1 MNRSRS
7 LGLLFLWLLVG
18 AVLGSLLGDLVAL
31 VLPAGVVRQFFLTS
45 TRIGL
50 GPVTLD
56 LAVTSLTLGFSLTIN
71 VLGIAGILFAGYYF
85 RWYR

>member
-18 AVLGSLLGDLVAL
+18 AVVGSLLGDLVAL
-31 VLPAGVVRQFFLTS
+31 ILPGGVVRQFFLTS

-56 LAVTSLTLGFSLTIN
+56 LAVASLTLGFSLTIN
-71 VLGIAGILFAGYYF
+71 ALGVAGILFAGYYF

>member
-18 AVLGSLLGDLVAL
+18 AVVGSLLGDLVAL
-31 VLPAGVVRQFFLTS
+31 ILPGGVVRQFFLTS
-45 TRIGL
+45 TRIAA

-71 VLGIAGILFAGYYF
+71 VLGVAGILFAGYYF

>member
-56 LAVTSLTLGFSLTIN
+56 LAVTSFTLAFSLTIN
-71 VLGIAGILFAGYYF
+71 VLGVAGILFAGYYF
-85 RWYR
+85 RWYH

>member
-18 AVLGSLLGDLVAL
+18 AVVGSLLGDLVAL
-31 VLPAGVVRQFFLTS
+31 VLPGGVVRQFFLTS

-56 LAVTSLTLGFSLTIN
+56 LAVASLTLGFSLTIN
-71 VLGIAGILFAGYYF
+71 VLGVAGILFAGYYF